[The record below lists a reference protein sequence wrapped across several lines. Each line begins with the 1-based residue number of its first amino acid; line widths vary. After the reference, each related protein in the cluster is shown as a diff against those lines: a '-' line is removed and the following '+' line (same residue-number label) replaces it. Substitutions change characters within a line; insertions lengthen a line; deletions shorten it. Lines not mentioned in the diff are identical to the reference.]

1 MGSSRFLKAVRAR
14 HRDGALVV
22 KVFVKPDPSLSL
34 KQFSK
39 RIKGAPIRSDRGTVR
54 RADLRPWN
62 AAEREALLDCPNVLP
77 YARAV
82 ETERAGYLLRQWVA
96 SNLYDR
102 ISTRPF
108 LSSVEKRWI
117 AFQLLTGLRDA
128 RERGVSGLSTDE
140 QPESR

>member
-1 MGSSRFLKAVRAR
+1 M
-14 HRDGALVV
+14 GALD
-22 KVFVKPDPSLSL
+22 FVSTVPADSL
-34 KQFSK
+34 
-39 RIKGAPIRSDRGTVR
+39 TVET
-54 RADLRPWN
+54 
-62 AAEREALLDCPNVLP
+62 AEREALVDCPNVLP

-128 RERGVSGLSTDE
+128 RERGVRCLCLCPALWIHAE
-140 QPESR
+140 I